1 MTAWPDD
8 VMVWILVDWDLCK
21 SKDML
26 KEPKARNGNQSVGFI
41 SYSSELSMLANHI
54 MCREHGRLSL
64 RFDYNTPKSLDIY
77 LMISN
82 LSYTSSPGTLF
93 VITLTVYPP
102 KSEDSA
108 NTSTHG
114 FSMSNETTRVSILV
128 ANLNFRGYEMVTLPF
143 R

>member
-1 MTAWPDD
+1 
-8 VMVWILVDWDLCK
+8 
-21 SKDML
+21 ML
-26 KEPKARNGNQSVGFI
+26 T
-41 SYSSELSMLANHI
+41 NHI
-54 MCREHGRLSL
+54 LCREHGHLSL
-64 RFDYNTPKSLDIY
+64 RFDYNIPKSLESY

-102 KSEDSA
+102 KRKDSA